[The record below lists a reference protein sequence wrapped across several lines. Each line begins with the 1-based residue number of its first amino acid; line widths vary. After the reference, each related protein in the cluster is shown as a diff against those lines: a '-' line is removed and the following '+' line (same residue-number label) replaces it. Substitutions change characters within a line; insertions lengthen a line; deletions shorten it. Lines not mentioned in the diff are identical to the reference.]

1 MPNTWIVG
9 ASTGIG
15 AALAFGLA
23 GAGHS
28 VAVSARS
35 VDRLESLA
43 RESPIPG
50 AIIPVPVDVRERAS
64 IEAGAAAVFGRM
76 PHLDY
81 CFLNAGK
88 YEHSPGII
96 DPRAYEEV
104 TRVNYLGVVEC
115 LAVVLPHMIHEGSGQ
130 VLITASLAGYRGL
143 PKAGAYGPTK
153 AALISLAETLAADL
167 RSTGVRVRVINPGFV
182 RTPLTAKNRFPM
194 PFLMDADEAARRI
207 VRALPRRSFEIA
219 FPWPM
224 VMAMK
229 LLRILP
235 NRLYLALMGKM
246 GR

>member
-1 MPNTWIVG
+1 MPHTWIVG

-15 AALAFGLA
+15 AALAVHLA
-23 GAGHS
+23 RAGHT

-35 VDRLESLA
+35 AERLETLA
-43 RESPIPG
+43 RESPVPG
-50 AIIPVPVDVRERAS
+50 AIFPVPIDVRERAS
-64 IEAGAAAVFGRM
+64 VEAAAASVFSRLSK
-76 PHLDY
+76 LDY

-88 YEHSPGII
+88 YELSRDLI
-96 DPRAYEEV
+96 DPSVYEEV

-115 LAVVLPHMIHEGSGQ
+115 LAVVLPRMIQAGSGQ
-130 VLITASLAGYRGL
+130 VLITSSIAGYRGL

-153 AALISLAETLAADL
+153 AALISLAETLAVELKPA
-167 RSTGVRVRVINPGFV
+167 GVRVRVINPGFV

-194 PFLMDADEAARRI
+194 PFLLEADEAACRI

-224 VMAMK
+224 VMGMK

-235 NRLYLALMGKM
+235 NRAYLSWVGKM
-246 GR
+246 VR